1 MLSLLTPL
9 VVALEEAAGDRSGPP
24 AWAYGLF
31 ALVVLVGLLAI
42 TVILGKGRP
51 HS

>member
-9 VVALEEAAGDRSGPP
+9 VLALEEAAAGQSGPP

-31 ALVVLVGLLAI
+31 AFAVLGGLLAI
-42 TVILGKGRP
+42 TVIFGKGRP
-51 HS
+51 RS

>member
-9 VVALEEAAGDRSGPP
+9 VVALEEAAGGHSGPP
-24 AWAYGLF
+24 AWVYGLF
-31 ALVVLVGLLAI
+31 ALVVLGGLLLV
-42 TVILGKGRP
+42 TVIFGKGRP